1 MKKSMLLVLSGI
13 FICGLANAEINAKS
27 CQADIEKFC
36 PDVKPGGG
44 ALAACL
50 RKHESS
56 LSPECKELGKKVKAK
71 MQNFAKACGDDI
83 KTHCNGVKP
92 GGGRIYGCL
101 KQHEAELGATCQEQM
116 KSAKK

>member
-1 MKKSMLLVLSGI
+1 MKMTMLLVLSSV
-13 FICGLANAEINAKS
+13 FLCGSANAESNAKP

-36 PDVKPGGG
+36 PGVSPGGG

-50 RKHESS
+50 RKHESM
-56 LSPECKELGKKVKAK
+56 LSSECKELGQKVKAK
-71 MQNFAKACGDDI
+71 MQNFAKACGEDI

-101 KQHEAELGATCQEQM
+101 KQHEAELGETCQEQM